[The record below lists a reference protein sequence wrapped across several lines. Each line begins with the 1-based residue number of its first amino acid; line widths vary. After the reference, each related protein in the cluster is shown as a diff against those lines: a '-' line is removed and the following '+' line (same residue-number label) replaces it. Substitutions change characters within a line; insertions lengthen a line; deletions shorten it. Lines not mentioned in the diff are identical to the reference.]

1 MSGAALDVATQR
13 LQRHID
19 DGDIAGVVAAVARD
33 GKIVYFQSLGIMD
46 IEQVKPMREDALFR
60 TYSMTRQVTSAAV
73 LKLYEEGK
81 FQLDDPIEMYL
92 PEFENQ
98 QVLVDSGSTDISQ
111 TKARLGDIT
120 VTHLLTHTSG
130 LGSRSSRLYRENRV
144 RDKNITLDQMVENAA
159 RIPLFH
165 DPGTQFRYGI
175 HATVLG
181 KLVEVWSGQS
191 FEDYLKEE
199 LLAPLAMDSTMFWA
213 SGDDLE
219 RLAVVYRPTD
229 GRLLPYQIE
238 TIPFTMRPR
247 LIEGGVGLL
256 STVMDYMNFS
266 QMILDGGM
274 HNGNRVLQQA
284 TVDLMFQN
292 AVPAQAM
299 PIGNSGYWVGSGWT
313 FGGFNLVMDSSAYN
327 FPVSEGTIW
336 WDGSA
341 GTRYFIDPV
350 QNTVIVIMAQV
361 SPSSGGGFR
370 ENFSR
375 LVDAAISA
383 RY

>member
-144 RDKNITLDQMVENAA
+144 RDKNITLDQMVENA
-159 RIPLFH
+159 RTYP
-165 DPGTQFRYGI
+165 
-175 HATVLG
+175 TV
-181 KLVEVWSGQS
+181 S
-191 FEDYLKEE
+191 
-199 LLAPLAMDSTMFWA
+199 
-213 SGDDLE
+213 
-219 RLAVVYRPTD
+219 
-229 GRLLPYQIE
+229 
-238 TIPFTMRPR
+238 
-247 LIEGGVGLL
+247 
-256 STVMDYMNFS
+256 
-266 QMILDGGM
+266 
-274 HNGNRVLQQA
+274 
-284 TVDLMFQN
+284 
-292 AVPAQAM
+292 
-299 PIGNSGYWVGSGWT
+299 
-313 FGGFNLVMDSSAYN
+313 
-327 FPVSEGTIW
+327 
-336 WDGSA
+336 
-341 GTRYFIDPV
+341 
-350 QNTVIVIMAQV
+350 
-361 SPSSGGGFR
+361 
-370 ENFSR
+370 
-375 LVDAAISA
+375 
-383 RY
+383 